1 VSIWEE
7 DMSNVARR
15 IRLAGAAFTAITG
28 VAALT
33 ACSST
38 SSGSTSDTA
47 SCKPAGGNV
56 TLQYWNT
63 VPGMDQ
69 VVALWNQKNPTIKV
83 EIKNV
88 SNDQYGQI
96 GNALKA
102 GTAPELAQ
110 VGYDEL
116 ANLRIQDAFVD
127 ASACADAKA
136 AKDKFVP
143 WTWSQ
148 ASFGDTGVFAMPQ
161 DTGPMALFV
170 RSDIF
175 SKHGVAI
182 PKTWDEYADAAQK
195 LHAAD
200 PNLTITFFD
209 PNNAEWFNG
218 LLWQNSAHMY
228 RYANDKWQVTVD
240 SAQSQQVAQY
250 WQKLIAAKLVR
261 TDLANTS
268 PPMYAAYEKN
278 QVATYVGAA
287 WAYGMFRDNL
297 PKQAGKWTIVPMPTW
312 GSSPASGDWGG
323 STVAFMKGDKHLYE
337 SVKFNVWLNT
347 DPEALAL
354 ENKLGG
360 LYPASLAGLQLPA
373 LSLGVPYYNNQ
384 KIFDVF
390 ADSSKNIDTS
400 FTWGPTQKT
409 VNLALQDAMAKA
421 AAGNGTISD
430 ALKAAQATALSSMKD
445 QAIPAVAGN

>member
-1 VSIWEE
+1 
-7 DMSNVARR
+7 MSTPSS
-15 IRLAGAAFTAITG
+15 RLRLVGAALTVAAS

-33 ACSST
+33 ACSSSDD
-38 SSGSTSDTA
+38 SSSSAAPA
-47 SCKPAGGNV
+47 SSCAPASGPV

-116 ANLRIQDAFVD
+116 ANLRLQDAFVD
-127 ASACADAKA
+127 ASGCADAKA

-170 RSDIF
+170 RTDIF
-175 SKHGVAI
+175 AKYHIAI
-182 PKTWDEYADAAQK
+182 PKTWDEYAAAAQK

-200 PNLTITFFD
+200 PKLSITFFD

-228 RYANDKWQVTVD
+228 AYSGDKWQVTVD
-240 SAQSQQVAQY
+240 STASRQVADY
-250 WQKLIAAKLVR
+250 WQKLIAAKEVR

-268 PPMYAAYEKN
+268 PPMYAAYEKD

-297 PKQAGKWTIVPMPTW
+297 PKQAGKWSIVPMPTW
-312 GSSPASGDWGG
+312 GTNPASGDWGG
-323 STVAFMKGDKHLYE
+323 STVAFMKGNKHLYE
-337 SVKFNVWLNT
+337 SVKFNVWLNS

-373 LSLGVPYYNNQ
+373 LSQGVPYYNNE
-384 KIFDVF
+384 KVFDVF

-400 FTWGPTQKT
+400 FAWGPTQKT

-421 AAGNGTISD
+421 AAGSGTLGD
-430 ALKAAQATALSSMKD
+430 ALKTAQDAALSSMKD
-445 QAIPAVAGN
+445 QAIPAAAG

>member
-1 VSIWEE
+1 
-7 DMSNVARR
+7 MSKNRFV
-15 IRLAGAAFTAITG
+15 G
-28 VAALT
+28 VAVAVATTVTVLAA
-33 ACSST
+33 ACSSPSPSD
-38 SSGSTSDTA
+38 SSAAAPCAPSQG
-47 SCKPAGGNV
+47 KV

-63 VPGMDQ
+63 VSGMDQ
-69 VVALWNQKNPTIKV
+69 VVALWNKENPNIQVQT
-83 EIKNV
+83 KNV
-88 SNDQYGQI
+88 ANDQYGAI

-102 GTAPELAQ
+102 GTAPDLAQ

-116 ANLRIQDAFVD
+116 PDQRTQGAFVD

-148 ASFGDTGVFAMPQ
+148 TSFGDTGVFAMPQ

-175 SKHGVAI
+175 QKHGVAV
-182 PKTWDEYADAAQK
+182 PKTWDEYAAAAQK

-218 LLWQNSAHMY
+218 LLWQNNAHMY
-228 RYANDKWQVTVD
+228 QYANDKWQVTVD
-240 SAQSQQVAQY
+240 SAQSQQVAAY

-323 STVAFMKGDKHLYE
+323 STVAFMKGNKHLYE
-337 SVKFNVWLNT
+337 SVKFDVWLNT
-347 DPEALAL
+347 DPEAVAL
-354 ENKLGG
+354 ENKQG

-373 LSLGVPYYNNQ
+373 LSAGVPYYNNE

-421 AAGNGTISD
+421 TAGNGTLSD
-430 ALKAAQATALSSMKD
+430 ALKTAQDTALSSMKD
-445 QAIPAVAGN
+445 QAIPAVAG

>member
-1 VSIWEE
+1 
-7 DMSNVARR
+7 MSTT
-15 IRLAGAAFTAITG
+15 ISRLRLVGAALTVAAS

-33 ACSST
+33 ACSSNSNSDG
-38 SSGSTSDTA
+38 SSGA
-47 SCKPAGGNV
+47 AAPACAPSQGTV

-69 VVALWNQKNPTIKV
+69 VVALWNKNNPNIQVQT
-83 EIKNV
+83 KNI
-88 SNDQYGQI
+88 SNDQYGTL

-116 ANLRIQDAFVD
+116 PDLRSQDAFVD

-136 AKDKFVP
+136 AQSKFVP
-143 WTWSQ
+143 WTWTQS
-148 ASFGDTGVFAMPQ
+148 SFGGTGVFALPQ

-175 SKHGVAI
+175 SKYHIAI
-182 PKTWDEYADAAQK
+182 PKTWDDYAAAAQK

-200 PNLTITFFD
+200 PNLAITFFD

-218 LLWQNSAHMY
+218 LLWQNSAEMY
-228 RYANDKWQVTVD
+228 KYAGDKWHVTVVSD
-240 SAQSQQVAQY
+240 QSKQVADY
-250 WQKLIAAKLVR
+250 WQKLIDGKLVR
-261 TDLANTS
+261 TDLANGST
-268 PPMYAAYEKN
+268 PMYAAYQKD

-287 WAYGMFRDNL
+287 WGYSMFRDNL

-312 GSSPASGDWGG
+312 GTNPASGDWGG
-323 STVAFMKGDKHLYE
+323 STVAFMKGNKHLYE
-337 SVKFNVWLNT
+337 SVKFNDWLNT

-360 LYPASLAGLQLPA
+360 LYPAATAGLQLPA
-373 LSLGVPYYNNQ
+373 LTQGVPYYNNQ

-390 ADSSKNIDTS
+390 ADSSKNIDTT

-421 AAGNGTISD
+421 AAGSGTLTD
-430 ALKAAQATALSSMKD
+430 ALAAAQDKALSSMKD